1 MGVSSNP
8 APQSVPQA
16 AAHASESGP
25 GGRPVFGDAAA
36 GERAS
41 DQGRVVL
48 RLRDVRKSYLLGP
61 VRVDVLH
68 GVSLTL
74 EEGELVSIMGPSG
87 CGKSTLMNVAGL
99 LDRPTTGACL
109 LRGRDAAGMSDDERA
124 AMRNAHIGFVFQSF
138 HLLGHLTAAQN
149 AGLPLVYRGVPH
161 AEIRERAR
169 AALERVGMGGWHG
182 HLPSQLSGGQ
192 QQRVAVARALVG
204 DPAVLLADEPTGALD
219 PATGDEIMALFET
232 LSGQGVA
239 VVVVTHSAEVAARC
253 HRQTRMMEGLLVE
266 TTPAARPLSPDA
278 QRRGGAMHESVSG
291 APPPR
296 GSPSG
301 TSAAGGL
308 ALREQLRFNAREA
321 GTSLRSVLARSAL
334 ALVGIVVGIG
344 AVIAMVSTGQIVRA
358 ESLKQFQQLGTDIV
372 TIRRQFTRVRGRVL
386 DIGLADVERLPGSVP
401 AVESAAAAVDSN
413 TSIRYRGRPLG
424 PGIAF
429 GVTGAFFDL
438 SRLAVA
444 EGRLVSDLDRHRF
457 HCVAGARIAQ
467 GMQDAGAVSPIGER
481 IRVFGRLCTVVGVL
495 ESVPPMA
502 VGRNLVPDDMVFLPI
517 IAAMRAGAGGIRDAV
532 ARAREEVE
540 PETAQRE
547 VQAYFA
553 RVRPELKVTVTTA
566 GQLIARM
573 RSQGQLFTLLLGAIA
588 SISLIVGGV
597 GVMNVM
603 LLSVRER
610 RREIGLRRAVGAR
623 RSDVQQQFV
632 IESSALALVGGA
644 LGVVLGVAVAWGIC
658 RYAGWP
664 FAVSTTAVIVG
675 VAVAAA
681 VGVFFGLYPAY
692 RAAKLDPIEALRS

>member
-1 MGVSSNP
+1 M
-8 APQSVPQA
+8 
-16 AAHASESGP
+16 
-25 GGRPVFGDAAA
+25 
-36 GERAS
+36 
-41 DQGRVVL
+41 
-48 RLRDVRKSYLLGP
+48 RKSYLLGP
-61 VRVDVLH
+61 VRVEVLH

-74 EEGELVSIMGPSG
+74 EQGELVSIMGPSG

-109 LRGRDAAGMSDDERA
+109 LRGRDAAVMSDDERA

-149 AGLPLVYRGVPH
+149 AGLPLVYRGIPN

-169 AALERVGMGGWHG
+169 AALERVGMGEWHG

-239 VVVVTHSAEVAARC
+239 VVVVTHGAEVAARC
-253 HRQTRMMEGLLVE
+253 HRQTRMTEGLLVE
-266 TTPAARPLSPDA
+266 TTHPPPDA
-278 QRRGGAMHESVSG
+278 QRGGAAMPESVSG
-291 APPPR
+291 SPPPR

-358 ESLKQFQQLGTDIV
+358 ESLKQFQELGTDIV
-372 TIRRQFTRVRGRVL
+372 TIRRRFTRVRGRVI
-386 DIGLADVERLPGSVP
+386 DIGLADIERLPGTVP

-413 TSIRYRGRPLG
+413 TPIRYRGRPLG

-444 EGRLVSDLDRHRF
+444 AGRLVSDLDRHRF
-457 HCVAGARIAQ
+457 HCVAGAGIAQ
-467 GMQDAGAVSPIGER
+467 GMRDAGAVSPIGER

-495 ESVPPMA
+495 
-502 VGRNLVPDDMVFLPI
+502 
-517 IAAMRAGAGGIRDAV
+517 
-532 ARAREEVE
+532 
-540 PETAQRE
+540 
-547 VQAYFA
+547 
-553 RVRPELKVTVTTA
+553 
-566 GQLIARM
+566 
-573 RSQGQLFTLLLGAIA
+573 
-588 SISLIVGGV
+588 
-597 GVMNVM
+597 
-603 LLSVRER
+603 
-610 RREIGLRRAVGAR
+610 
-623 RSDVQQQFV
+623 
-632 IESSALALVGGA
+632 
-644 LGVVLGVAVAWGIC
+644 
-658 RYAGWP
+658 
-664 FAVSTTAVIVG
+664 
-675 VAVAAA
+675 AA
-681 VGVFFGLYPAY
+681 VLILVLSG
-692 RAAKLDPIEALRS
+692 DC